1 VTDANGISDTSQFT
15 ITATNLM
22 VQQETIPRATGN
34 HPSFSVVLIN
44 PVTAG
49 DTLVLSVGQPC
60 ATSTGTPTNSPVV
73 SATWDGTALTRAVS
87 TGCGVNGDAEL
98 WYLVGAGSA
107 TGTNATTVTVTL
119 AASVTMP
126 YLNVA
131 EYADVTGLDQG
142 AGATAAT
149 VGSTTN
155 VGPVLSTPSSAG
167 ELVVS
172 SAFVNRA
179 TLGTLAT
186 QVSPF
191 VPLNLVTPF
200 QGFGSYLIDPTASP
214 EGYTYAQ
221 SGAGAWSAAVTAFSV
236 GP

>member
-1 VTDANGISDTSQFT
+1 MA
-15 ITATNLM
+15 
-22 VQQETIPRATGN
+22 
-34 HPSFSVVLIN
+34 
-44 PVTAG
+44 
-49 DTLVLSVGQPC
+49 
-60 ATSTGTPTNSPVV
+60 
-73 SATWDGTALTRAVS
+73 
-87 TGCGVNGDAEL
+87 TGCGANGDAEL
-98 WYLVGAGSA
+98 WYLVGTGSA
-107 TGTNATTVTVTL
+107 SGTNATTVTVTL
-119 AASVTMP
+119 AAPVTMP

-131 EYADVTGLDQG
+131 EYAGVTGFDQG
-142 AGATAAT
+142 AGATGAT
-149 VGSTTN
+149 IGSTSD

-191 VPLNLVTPF
+191 VLLNLVTPF
-200 QGFGSYLIDPTASP
+200 QGFGSYLVDPNTSP
-214 EGYTYAQ
+214 EGYTYVQ